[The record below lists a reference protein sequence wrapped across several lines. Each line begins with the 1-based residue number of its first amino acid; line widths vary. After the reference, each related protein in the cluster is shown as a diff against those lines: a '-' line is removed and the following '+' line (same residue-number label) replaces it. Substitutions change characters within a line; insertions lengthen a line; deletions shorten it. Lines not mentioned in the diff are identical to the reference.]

1 VKRGA
6 SITRYW
12 RAPLALALALMAAGC
27 TDTSMFGSPTGAG
40 PNAQT
45 SPVDPPTGQDA
56 VDAALG
62 ARENPRIIATYGG
75 IYSDRPAEIMLAHIV
90 GRLLTAYGQPNTQFT
105 VTILDTAD
113 VNAFALPGGYI
124 YVTRGMLEL
133 ANDTGEIAAVLAHEI
148 AHVVLHH
155 ARLRANKARQDEL
168 VDKVMT
174 GVLGA
179 NASQEALKSR
189 MAMAAFSQQQEL
201 QADQTGI
208 TFASKA
214 GYDPAAAA
222 RFLALMGR
230 FAKFSVGDADQANDF
245 LASHPSTPD
254 RIQKAT
260 ALAQTLPAG
269 EHDHKGYLAAI
280 DGMSFGASSQQG
292 AIIGQRYIQPALK
305 FTFAVPDGYK
315 LQTTQGAVVGVA
327 GDSEAVR
334 FDSAEVPQSMSLT
347 DYLKSGW
354 IAGLDN
360 ASVKEATINGR
371 DTASGV
377 ARTDKWSF
385 RVSVLRFDGQVVRF
399 IFAARTDSPRFE
411 QGAAATLAS
420 FRATTATD
428 LAQIRKVSVEVVTAR
443 PGDTAASLAL
453 HMASMSRGID
463 LFYVLNDLLPGDPV
477 TAGNTYKIVTVE

>member
-1 VKRGA
+1 M
-6 SITRYW
+6 
-12 RAPLALALALMAAGC
+12 LALALMLLVPGC
-27 TDTSMFGSPTGAG
+27 VDTSMFGSSS
-40 PNAQT
+40 PNAGLGAQA
-45 SPVDPPTGQDA
+45 SPVDTPTGQDA

-62 ARENPRIIATYGG
+62 ASENPRIIATYGG
-75 IYSDRPAEIMLAHIV
+75 IYSDRAAEIMLAHIV
-90 GRLLTAYGQPNTQFT
+90 GRLLTAYGQPNTQYT

-155 ARLRANKARQDEL
+155 ARLRANKAEADQM

-179 NASQEALKSR
+179 SQSQEELRSR
-189 MAMAAFSQQQEL
+189 MSMAAFSQQQEL

-208 TFASKA
+208 EYASKA
-214 GYDPAAAA
+214 GYDPLAAA

-230 FAKFSVGDADQANDF
+230 FAKFSVGDASQADDF
-245 LASHPSTPD
+245 LSSHPSTPD
-254 RIQKAT
+254 RIQRAT
-260 ALAQTLPAG
+260 ALAQNLPAG

-305 FTFAVPDGYK
+305 FTFTVPDGYK

-354 IAGLDN
+354 IAGLDT
-360 ASVKEATINGR
+360 ASVKEATINGM
-371 DTASGV
+371 DTASGI
-377 ARTDKWSF
+377 ARTDQWSF
-385 RVSVLRFDGQVVRF
+385 RVSVLRFQGQVVRF
-399 IFAARTDSPRFE
+399 IFAARNDSARFG

-420 FRATTATD
+420 FRSTRPSD
-428 LAQIRKVSVEVVTAR
+428 LAQIRTVAIKVITAR

-453 HMASMSRGID
+453 RMASMSRGID

-477 TAGNTYKIVTVE
+477 TPGNTYKIVTVQ